1 MKKQKDRARR
11 RGEGRKTLRTALCCG
26 LIVAALFGMPKFPAT
41 APTAQAPTSEA
52 AVPALSTPEETT
64 AAFPVFSP
72 EAEHTE
78 ETLPA
83 APGLTDVAPEPSA
96 FAPETQPQNTEPQPQ
111 AQVTEPADG
120 EMQPTEPAAEP
131 ASLPAHEPEGEAL
144 FFYVP
149 TRSAP
154 NAAASQTLVIKPG
167 RDYLNSLS
175 SAADSIDYEM
185 TVSERGML
193 HYAVSTEA
201 GAGAD
206 WKVSLLQQYYVNGS
220 GGETALRLLNVL
232 SVYAEDG
239 AGSAP
244 NIGVLPGKYV
254 LRVESGKKFT
264 NTVFRLRP
272 DFTPGTD
279 YEIEYNDAR
288 TRYTEIYAGVPVKGS
303 ASVYDTGRDIDWFLL
318 RTYAPGPVNLRFTHA
333 TAEQLTTAFKVCLY
347 TMDGVELFGGSAVQ
361 NEPELVSGR
370 IGLPAGAYFISV
382 QSRVYTAGDYTL
394 TVQSGSAASEREPND
409 TPAAA
414 TPITAEMPLRGALS
428 ARSGNADR
436 DYYAFTLDSP
446 GYVNVW
452 LQNDE
457 SESDDASYVR
467 RLMLLDGDGRALYGD
482 MQAEG
487 GKELRSPG
495 VGLAA
500 GTYYIC
506 VNNDNL
512 HLSSDTYLVGYAFT
526 PSGGW
531 EREYNGAPEAATPIS
546 ANVPVSGTLTDAD
559 GEFDTDYYTFTVSEN
574 CAALLQL
581 RHDILGGGNDIF
593 SVSVLDS
600 ALKPVGE
607 AFISYE
613 SSETASGSY
622 RLAPGVY
629 YVKVT
634 AGKFSSSVRYYLQYS
649 IEK

>member
-11 RGEGRKTLRTALCCG
+11 RGEVRRTLRTALCCG
-26 LIVAALFGMPKFPAT
+26 LIAAALFGMPKFPAT
-41 APTAQAPTSEA
+41 APTAQAPSYDA

-64 AAFPVFSP
+64 AVAPVPSSEPDSRTETTPAESDWTVAAP
-72 EAEHTE
+72 EAST
-78 ETLPA
+78 A
-83 APGLTDVAPEPSA
+83 
-96 FAPETQPQNTEPQPQ
+96 APETQPQNTEPQTQ
-111 AQVTEPADG
+111 APVTEPAGG
-120 EMQPTEPAAEP
+120 EMPPTEPAGEP
-131 ASLPAHEPEGEAL
+131 VMLAAAEPEGEAL

-149 TRSAP
+149 TRSTP
-154 NAAASQTLVIKPG
+154 NAAASRTLAIKPG
-167 RDYLNSLS
+167 RDYLNSLA

-201 GAGAD
+201 GEGAD
-206 WKVSLLQQYYVNGS
+206 WKISLLQQYYVNGS

-232 SVYAEDG
+232 NVYAEDG
-239 AGSAP
+239 KGSAP

-254 LRVESGKKFT
+254 LRVESGKKYT

-279 YEIEYNDAR
+279 YEMEYNDAR

-318 RTYAPGPVNLRFTHA
+318 RTYTAGPVNLRFTHA

-361 NEPELVSGR
+361 NEPELISGR
-370 IGLPAGAYFISV
+370 IGLPAGCYFISV

-394 TVQSGSAASEREPND
+394 TVQSGSAASELEPND

-414 TPITAEMPLRGALS
+414 TPITAETPLRGALS

-436 DYYAFTLDSP
+436 DYYSFTLDAP

-452 LQNDE
+452 LRNDE
-457 SESDDASYVR
+457 SEQGSSYVR

-487 GKELRSPG
+487 GEALRSPG

-531 EREYNGAPEAATPIS
+531 EREYNGAPEFATPIS

-559 GEFDTDYYTFTVSEN
+559 GDFDTDYYTFTVTES

-581 RHDILGGGNDIF
+581 RHEKLGGNNDIF
-593 SVSVLDS
+593 NVSVLDS

-613 SSETASGSY
+613 SGETASGTY
-622 RLAPGVY
+622 RLAPGQY

-634 AGKFSSSVRYYLQYS
+634 AGKYSSSVRYYLQYS